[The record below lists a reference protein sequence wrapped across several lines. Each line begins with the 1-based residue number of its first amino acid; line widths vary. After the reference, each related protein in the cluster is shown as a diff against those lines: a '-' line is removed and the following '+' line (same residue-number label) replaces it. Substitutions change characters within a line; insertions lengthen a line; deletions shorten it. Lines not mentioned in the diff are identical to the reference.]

1 MLELRNITKKY
12 NRVPVV
18 KQVNFTLQR
27 GDILGY
33 LGPNGAGK
41 STTVKML
48 AGLLEP
54 DSGEIYLDGQ
64 RVDTTSRE
72 FKKRIGY
79 LPEQSDLY
87 PHLTGY
93 EYLQLTGQLR
103 HIPEKELHGKI
114 TGLMAQFG
122 LSVEMNMSIASYS
135 KGMRQKVLVAATL
148 LHNPDILLLDEPL
161 TGMDV
166 FTMLVFK
173 DTLKHLAQMGKIVI
187 YSSHILDV
195 VEKVCTRVIIINKGK
210 ILADDSVESLSRL
223 MALPSLESIFTE
235 LVHQPDTAKVAESI
249 IDIIGHGVVAA

>member
-1 MLELRNITKKY
+1 MLELRNITKKF
-12 NRVPVV
+12 NRIPVV
-18 KQVNFTLQR
+18 KQVNFTLKP

-54 DSGEIYLDGQ
+54 DGGEILLDGK
-64 RVDTTSRE
+64 RVDTTSKD

-93 EYLQLTGQLR
+93 EYLELTGQLR
-103 HIPEKELHGKI
+103 HIPDKELHRSI
-114 TGLMAQFG
+114 LGLMEQFG

-166 FTMLVFK
+166 FTMQVFK
-173 DTLKHLAQMGKIVI
+173 DLLNHLAQMGKMVI
-187 YSSHILDV
+187 YSSHILEV
-195 VEKVCTRVIIINKGK
+195 VEKVCTRVIILNKGK
-210 ILADDSVESLSRL
+210 ILADDSVHRLERL
-223 MALPSLESIFTE
+223 MALPSLELIFTE
-235 LVHQPDTAKVAESI
+235 LVQQQDTVKVAENI
-249 IDIIGHGVVAA
+249 LDIICRPKAVA